1 MKGIDIYSGNGT
13 IDFNQVKASGVE
25 IVYIKATEGLT
36 YTDSNLKSYYDSAKD
51 AGLNVGFYHYLRANN
66 PIEEAKH
73 FLSALN
79 GIIADCKYAVDVEE
93 DFGQTSEQILNNV
106 CQFGNYLKSNEKD
119 VVVYTYTSFF
129 KEHLSSVNNKFDLW
143 IAEYGVNQPNLNVPY
158 IGFQY
163 SENGKILGINA
174 AVDLDEFT
182 DSILL
187 DSVGSSNSIST
198 INHLPEQYIN
208 GYNSVRVKSLQVLLN
223 GLGLKD
229 NSGNILAVDGGFGP
243 LTEQAASKLPIAQVL
258 GYHNDAYTDW
268 LESQFGQAQDHI
280 YVNGMKAIVVNF
292 QRVNG
297 LVVDGKVGI
306 NTLKAI
312 LKQP

>member
-1 MKGIDIYSGNGT
+1 MKGIDVYSGTGN
-13 IDFNQVKASGVE
+13 IDFNEVKASGIE
-25 IVYIKATEGLT
+25 IVYIKATEGIT
-36 YTDSNLKSYYDSAKD
+36 YTDSTLKNYYDSAKN
-51 AGLNVGFYHYLRANN
+51 AGLKVGFYHYLRANN
-66 PIEEAKH
+66 PIDEAKH
-73 FLSALN
+73 FLSALDD
-79 GIIADCKYAVDVEE
+79 IIADCKYAIDVEE
-93 DFGQTSEQILNNV
+93 VFGQTSDQIINNV
-106 CQFGNYLKSNEKD
+106 IQFGDYLKSNGND

-129 KEHLSSVNNKFDLW
+129 KEHLSSINNKFDLW
-143 IAEYGVNQPNLNVPY
+143 IAEYGVSKPNVNIPY

-163 SENGKILGINA
+163 SESGKIPGINV
-174 AVDLDEFT
+174 AVDLDEFS

-187 DSVGSSNSIST
+187 NSVGASNSIST
-198 INHLPEQYIN
+198 INNSSGQYIN

-229 NSGNILAVDGGFGP
+229 NSGNTLTVDGNFGS
-243 LTEQAASKLPIAQVL
+243 LTEQAASKLPIAQLV

-268 LESQFGQAQDHI
+268 LESQFNQNQDHI
-280 YVNGMKAIVVNF
+280 YGKGMGTIVVNF
-292 QRVNG
+292 QRSND